1 MSYNRLM
8 GPKEHIEI
16 ILCEYQD
23 GRIFY
28 QFNGLDGAPC
38 QPHEIHRLLTH
49 VAAQLT
55 QPTDGIVASEA
66 TADPGSRL
74 FPQEAP

>member
-28 QFNGLDGAPC
+28 QFNGLDAPA
-38 QPHEIHRLLTH
+38 QPHEIHRLLTY

-55 QPTDGIVASEA
+55 QPTDGIVAQPP
-66 TADPGSRL
+66 ADPGSRL